1 MNRSWVN
8 KRGLDLSKE
17 VLWVSVGQRAAELP
31 AIKVGGLKK
40 ILPNGPAR
48 VIRVRT
54 GPLGRIFFWPPTLM
68 AGSSAALWPT
78 ETHSTSL
85 ERSKPPLLTQ
95 ALFKSLE
102 ALLMYFISIQ
112 STLISIVF
120 ISKGA
125 VFVGPLCTFTSRN
138 YIVLAMAAYWWGIS
152 SWSGPVEAT
161 KHWVFQLVHKSKFLA
176 ISWSLLNKEANIGCA

>member
-1 MNRSWVN
+1 
-8 KRGLDLSKE
+8 
-17 VLWVSVGQRAAELP
+17 
-31 AIKVGGLKK
+31 
-40 ILPNGPAR
+40 
-48 VIRVRT
+48 
-54 GPLGRIFFWPPTLM
+54 M

-102 ALLMYFISIQ
+102 ALLMYFISVQ

-125 VFVGPLCTFTSRN
+125 VFVGPICIWFVCLPKKVHFYECVILFTYLFQDKLSSPVIEYVPEAQKYPYQIGSRHQRREKCPTVVAHRRPFH
-138 YIVLAMAAYWWGIS
+138 IV
-152 SWSGPVEAT
+152 
-161 KHWVFQLVHKSKFLA
+161 
-176 ISWSLLNKEANIGCA
+176 ANQY